1 MLDNLCVHE
10 DKFMKL
16 QKLSAQL
23 TDVFDEEL
31 QTDLMAGIADMRK
44 QIYAVQRKLTED
56 QIKHE
61 LYEKDEQVSVE
72 LSR

>member
-1 MLDNLCVHE
+1 
-10 DKFMKL
+10 MKL

>member
-1 MLDNLCVHE
+1 
-10 DKFMKL
+10 MKL

-72 LSR
+72 FSR

>member
-1 MLDNLCVHE
+1 
-10 DKFMKL
+10 MKL

-72 LSR
+72 FNR